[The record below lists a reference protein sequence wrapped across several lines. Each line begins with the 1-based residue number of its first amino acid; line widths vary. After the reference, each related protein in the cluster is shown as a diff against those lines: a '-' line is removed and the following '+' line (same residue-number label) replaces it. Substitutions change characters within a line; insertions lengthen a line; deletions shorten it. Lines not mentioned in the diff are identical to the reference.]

1 VASTTTATQAPATR
15 YFAVHTDQRC
25 GIAVS
30 VARIMPWRYSWPQL
44 KMPTS
49 VFGLL
54 YVDPLAGLDP
64 VAKELQEYRGL
75 TERLVFMFNRMPM
88 VLSWQVELASRHM
101 TRGPEIQRF
110 VDDTGRIADSTA
122 RFTEATTRFADT
134 VVRFPQHLTGERTA
148 AIEQLNVATTQQV
161 KSALDQ
167 TFAGIA
173 EQRQAMMRDIDAQ
186 QSSIRA
192 VVGDVRGI
200 VERAD
205 EAGKSLNTATSQ
217 TINNTEQSA
226 RRTLTHAFVLAGL
239 LIVGSLLALLLY
251 RIALKRWVLQPETTT
266 QRAA

>member
-1 VASTTTATQAPATR
+1 
-15 YFAVHTDQRC
+15 
-25 GIAVS
+25 
-30 VARIMPWRYSWPQL
+30 
-44 KMPTS
+44 
-49 VFGLL
+49 
-54 YVDPLAGLDP
+54 
-64 VAKELQEYRGL
+64 
-75 TERLVFMFNRMPM
+75 
-88 VLSWQVELASRHM
+88 
-101 TRGPEIQRF
+101 
-110 VDDTGRIADSTA
+110 
-122 RFTEATTRFADT
+122 
-134 VVRFPQHLTGERTA
+134 
-148 AIEQLNVATTQQV
+148 
-161 KSALDQ
+161 
-167 TFAGIA
+167 
-173 EQRQAMMRDIDAQ
+173 MRDIDAQ